1 MSDSLHSKLNPH
13 RYPNM
18 SPMMGAIMG
27 FILEREY
34 TTPVLADVMV
44 TTDGSVIGWPAGA
57 DGGLGHSVPIGHIAD
72 LRANL
77 RRLGM
82 AADLDADEWTAFAGM
97 VLARLGV
104 ALGDRG
110 EPDHP

>member
-1 MSDSLHSKLNPH
+1 
-13 RYPNM
+13 
-18 SPMMGAIMG
+18 
-27 FILEREY
+27 
-34 TTPVLADVMV
+34 
-44 TTDGSVIGWPAGA
+44 
-57 DGGLGHSVPIGHIAD
+57 VPIGHIAD